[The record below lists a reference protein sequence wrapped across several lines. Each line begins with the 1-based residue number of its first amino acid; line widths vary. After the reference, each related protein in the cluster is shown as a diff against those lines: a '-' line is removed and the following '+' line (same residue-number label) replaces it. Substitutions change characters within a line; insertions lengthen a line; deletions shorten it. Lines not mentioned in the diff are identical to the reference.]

1 MLQKGALSFQRWVQ
15 LSKVGDVRLF
25 FHTKYLSTES
35 SGCHHLS
42 PPPSLSSL
50 SVKVQSLC
58 PANTERLLVPSSR
71 EELAWRSKGTARQFL
86 KHCLHVGMV
95 AELCTGGV
103 PVCPHLP
110 PNNVLPQHP
119 GSALLSFS
127 FIPPRVTFNFFR
139 SDFAKNTCFIFYSFR
154 VKGQLLCNSPTLMK
168 TYGFVPRLKAVA
180 VLKWRKAT
188 QKWTENITYLKDC
201 LFLRYF

>member
-15 LSKVGDVRLF
+15 LSKVGDVQLF
-25 FHTKYLSTES
+25 FHTKYLSPES
-35 SGCHHLS
+35 AGCHHLS

-86 KHCLHVGMV
+86 KHRLPVGMA

-119 GSALLSFS
+119 GLQRCFLSPSFPPGSPSTFSDQILQKILALY
-127 FIPPRVTFNFFR
+127 FIALGWKVN
-139 SDFAKNTCFIFYSFR
+139 YS
-154 VKGQLLCNSPTLMK
+154 VILQL
-168 TYGFVPRLKAVA
+168 
-180 VLKWRKAT
+180 
-188 QKWTENITYLKDC
+188 
-201 LFLRYF
+201 